1 MIKHVLVIS
10 QHRNWELPAPVLLS
24 VRQEDDGELLSV
36 AGSVTADACGDDVLK
51 GIARICHSLTEEE
64 MFAQFGKKSFRKQ
77 EKFWTEADEKLKRYV
92 KRIADTRTL
101 DAVQRADACGIP
113 IFIRRAGEREFYA
126 SQSLHLSPLSAT
138 PHMKFS
144 KREGGTDYELTFS
157 VDGTEQLVSE
167 SNVSI
172 ICHEPSLF
180 RASLSTDNG
189 EECHLFRFPEEFSAK
204 LLMPFL
210 KKDKVFIPQ
219 KMESEYFRKFILKN
233 AKKSDIETVGF
244 DVVEQEVEHKALLCM
259 EQTFNAKTALILRF
273 MYGNLTYDHNSKRM
287 AAVTL
292 EEQGDE
298 FRFVKTSRDVS
309 WETDVVQRMGEMDDA
324 WSRDK
329 DGMASAVT
337 LFDNKADAI
346 KWLCRH
352 KELIT
357 AMADVEVKQYGTN
370 QYYIGDIRM
379 QQRKSW
385 VMDWLH
391 LHIIIIL
398 DDGTRVPFLYF
409 RQAIISGDEEVLLP
423 NGKCFILPKEWF
435 AQYAGMLMVAGSKSD
450 DIVLHRS
457 QLASLTSEVH
467 DMEQEVAGITE
478 VKEDAVAPQGLKATL
493 RPYQEYGFHW
503 LYRNFAAATG
513 CCLAD
518 DMGLG
523 KTIQTIALLLKYKEE
538 CKQSEERDRKQQT
551 SKASGKQAK
560 KKQPVML
567 DMFADFFADTNSDP
581 QSESSSADAVG
592 PEKENANVLHHP
604 YRTSIIVCP
613 PSLTYNW
620 RNELRK
626 FAPDLSVC
634 EYSGSWTQ
642 RTKKLKGLMR
652 WDVVIVGYRVAVN
665 DIESLSEFDFGM
677 AVFDESQTF
686 KNRSTQTYKAM
697 QRIKAIQHVALSG
710 TPMENS
716 LPELWSLMNILN
728 PRLLGDFKTFQQ
740 CFITPIKESLHDA
753 RTKILQRT
761 VAPFFLGRRKEDVLT
776 DLPPVQSEIV
786 LCNMDEDQESLYQE
800 ELSAARNVVLAS
812 VLDIDSALRGN
823 HSEGSNVAVLA
834 SIQRLRQ
841 TANDPRIINHNEPSA
856 KTSAVLSH
864 MASLIGTSHKVL
876 LFSEYVSYLD
886 IIASEMRERGWKYSM
901 LTGETSDRER
911 VINEFESSSDLQFFL
926 ISLKAGGVG
935 LNLTSADYVFLL
947 NPWWNSAAEEQAI
960 SRAHRIGQQ
969 RSVFVYRFI
978 THGTIEEQILQLQD
992 RKKSLVDAVLPFL
1005 MKRGE
1010 YL

>member
-1 MIKHVLVIS
+1 MIKHILAIS

-24 VRQEDDGELLSV
+24 VRQEDDGELLCV
-36 AGSVTADACGDDVLK
+36 VGSVNADACSDEVLK
-51 GIARICHSLTEEE
+51 GIARICRSLTEEE

-77 EKFWTEADEKLKRYV
+77 EKFWAEADEKVKKYV

-101 DAVQRADACGIP
+101 DALQRADAAGIP
-113 IFIRRAGEREFYA
+113 IFIRNKEREFYA
-126 SQSLHLSPLSAT
+126 SQSLRLSPLLAT
-138 PHMKFS
+138 PNMKFS

-157 VDGTEQLVSE
+157 VDGVEHVISE
-167 SNVSI
+167 SNISI

-180 RASLSTDNG
+180 RALLVTENG
-189 EECHLFRFPEEFSAK
+189 SENILLRFPEEFSAK

-210 KKDKVFIPQ
+210 KKDNVFIPQ

-244 DVVEQEVEHKALLCM
+244 DVVEQDVGRKALLCM
-259 EQTFNAKTALILRF
+259 EQTFNAKTALFIRF
-273 MYGNLTYDHNSKRM
+273 MYDTLTYDHNSKRL
-287 AAVTL
+287 AYVTL
-292 EEQGDE
+292 EEQGE
-298 FRFVKTSRDVS
+298 GFRFVKVSRNLD
-309 WETDVVQRMGEMDDA
+309 WETDVKRRVGALDDT

-329 DGMASAVT
+329 DGEASAVT
-337 LFDNKADAI
+337 LFENRSEAI
-346 KWLCRH
+346 KWLSRN
-352 KELIT
+352 KESISH
-357 AMADVEVKQYGTN
+357 MGDVEVKQYSTN
-370 QYYIGDIRM
+370 QYYIGDIRI

-391 LHIIIIL
+391 LHIVILL
-398 DDGTRVPFLYF
+398 DDGTHVPFLYF
-409 RQAIISGDEEVLLP
+409 RQAIISGMEEVQLP
-423 NGKCFILPKEWF
+423 NGKYFILPKEWF
-435 AQYAGMLMVAGSKSD
+435 AQYAGMLMVAGSKGD

-457 QLASLTSEVH
+457 QLASLTSSVQ
-467 DMEQEVAGITE
+467 DVEQEVADITE

-538 CKQSEERDRKQQT
+538 CKQSEEKDGKGQSAKACGKRSKKQQ
-551 SKASGKQAK
+551 AI
-560 KKQPVML
+560 ML
-567 DMFADFFADTNSDP
+567 DLFADFFADANNAQQSD
-581 QSESSSADAVG
+581 SVTAEAETA
-592 PEKENANVLHHP
+592 EKKKGRVLQHP

-620 RNELRK
+620 RNELLR
-626 FAPDLSVC
+626 FAPNLSVC
-634 EYSGSWTQ
+634 EYSGAWAK
-642 RTKKLKGLMR
+642 RTKKLNGLMR
-652 WDVVIVGYRVAVN
+652 WDVMIVGYRVAVN
-665 DIESLSEFDFGM
+665 DIDSLSEFDFGM

-686 KNRSTQTYKAM
+686 KNRNTQTYKAM
-697 QRIKAIQHVALSG
+697 QRIKAIQHIALSG

-728 PRLLGDFKTFQQ
+728 PRLLGDFKTFQL
-740 CFITPIKESLHDA
+740 CFINPIKESLQDA
-753 RTKILQRT
+753 RTEILQRT

-786 LCNMDEDQESLYQE
+786 LCNMEEEQECLYQE
-800 ELSAARNVVLAS
+800 ELSAARNVVLRS
-812 VLDIDSALRGN
+812 VLDLDSALRGK

-886 IIASEMRERGWKYSM
+886 IIASEIKERGWKYSM

-911 VINEFESSSDLQFFL
+911 VINEFERSSDLQFFL

-1005 MKRGE
+1005 MKRCE